1 MAYPVRLPNSQ
12 FTRHKNLRVND
23 NTEVFLGY
31 QLCKCEATCQK
42 EVI

>member
-1 MAYPVRLPNSQ
+1 MAYLVRLPNS
-12 FTRHKNLRVND
+12 RHKNLRVSD

-31 QLCKCEATCQK
+31 QLCKGEAICQK